1 LRRIKACPFQK
12 QTDRLPNIKAKMDGP
27 MKRPVIAALVAVLV
41 VTSCGSVRDSR
52 LNPFN
57 WFGRSERVET
67 LAPTPDKTDYRLLV
81 ADVVALSIEPYTGGA
96 IIRATGVMES
106 QGWWK
111 AELVEAESDDPSHLV
126 LDFRILPPV
135 TKTEVNTTRSREV
148 TVALT
153 VTPRRLENISR
164 VTVQG
169 ERSARTTRR

>member
-1 LRRIKACPFQK
+1 
-12 QTDRLPNIKAKMDGP
+12 MDDP
-27 MKRPVIAALVAVLV
+27 MTRSLTAALAAVLV
-41 VTSCGSVRDSR
+41 LTACGAVRESR

-67 LAPTPDKTDYRLLV
+67 YAPAPKEVDPRLLV
-81 ADVVALSIEPYTGGA
+81 ADVVSLSIEPYSGGA
-96 IIRATGVMES
+96 IIRATGVMET
-106 QGWWK
+106 QGWWD
-111 AELVEAESDDPSHLV
+111 AELVEAESDDPGHLI

-135 TKTEVNTTRSREV
+135 TETPVSTVRSREV

-153 VTPRRLENISR
+153 LSPRRLEDISR